1 MKIEFPGFVD
11 LQVNGFAGVDFNTPG
26 QPPDEIRRALEAMRA
41 TGVTLCLPTLITS
54 SVETFAGCARAV
66 LAARHPAV
74 AGLHMEGPYL
84 SPLDGPRGAHPAAHL
99 AAASVDDFARRQE
112 AAGGRIRVV
121 TLAPE
126 VPGALALIEH
136 LAGSGVLV
144 AIGHTAAVPAQVED
158 AVRAGAVL
166 ATHLGN
172 GCATVLHRHHNP
184 LWAQLAADGLAASFI
199 ADGIHLPPFVLKAMV
214 RAKGPGRSIL
224 VTDAVAAAGSPPGRY
239 RLGELEV
246 EHGKSGRVGL
256 PGTEHLAGSALTMD
270 RAVANAARFTGRP
283 LAAVLPLATTQPAR
297 LIGASPRGR
306 VTADWDET
314 AGRLAILGVV
324 DSAVREAGR

>member
-26 QPPDEIRRALEAMRA
+26 QPPDEIHRALEAMRA

-54 SVETFAGCARAV
+54 SFETFAGCARAV

-99 AAASVDDFARRQE
+99 AVASVDDFARRQE
-112 AAGGRIRVV
+112 AAGGRIRIV

-126 VPGALALIEH
+126 VPGALGLIEH
-136 LAGSGVLV
+136 LARSGVRA
-144 AIGHTAAVPAQVED
+144 AIGHTAAGPAQVED

-166 ATHLGN
+166 STHLGN
-172 GCATVLHRHHNP
+172 GCATVLHRHDNP

-246 EHGKSGRVGL
+246 EQGRSGRVGL

-270 RAVANAARFTGRP
+270 RAVANAARFTGLP
-283 LAAVLPLATTQPAR
+283 LDSVLPQATTQPAS
-297 LIGASPRGR
+297 LVGAAPRGR
-306 VTADWDET
+306 VTAEWDEA
-314 AGRLAILGVV
+314 AGRLTIFGVV
-324 DSAVREAGR
+324 DGGPGEVGR

>member
-26 QPPDEIRRALEAMRA
+26 RPPDEIRRALEAMRT

-54 SVETFAGCARAV
+54 SFERFAACARAL
-66 LAARHPAV
+66 LAAEHPAV

-84 SPLDGPRGAHPAAHL
+84 SPMDGPRGAHPAAHL
-99 AAASVDDFARRQE
+99 VPAAVDDFSRRQD
-112 AAGGRIRVV
+112 AAGGRIRLV

-136 LAGSGVLV
+136 LAGSGVRA
-144 AIGHTAAVPAQVED
+144 AIGHTAASPAQVEE

-166 ATHLGN
+166 STHLGN
-172 GCATVLHRHHNP
+172 GCATSLHRHDNP
-184 LWAQLAADGLAASFI
+184 LWAQLAADGLAAGFI

-239 RLGELEV
+239 RLGEAEV
-246 EHGKSGRVGL
+246 ERDDSGRVGL
-256 PGTEHLAGSALTMD
+256 VGTARLAGSSLTMD
-270 RAVANAARFTGRP
+270 RAVGNAARFTGLP
-283 LAAVLPLATTQPAR
+283 LASVLPMATTQPAA
-297 LIGASPRGR
+297 LVGVGPRGR
-306 VTADWDET
+306 ATAEWEE
-314 AGRLAILGVV
+314 ASGRLTILGVV
-324 DSAVREAGR
+324 DGGARGGGR